1 MTLQVDDHGLL
12 AQDTAVALPASFRVL
27 RRDPVAKTPG
37 GVEYVLPRPL
47 HLLPVTPS
55 EHVLKIMA
63 PHQPRLHHV
72 QLSVDIVEASD
83 DESISTRVVL
93 FNFFKDGLGDA
104 LPGGGPLPKRRKPR
118 SPRTPRILRG
128 PAPRIRQ

>member
-1 MTLQVDDHGLL
+1 M
-12 AQDTAVALPASFRVL
+12 
-27 RRDPVAKTPG
+27 RRELVAKTPG
-37 GVEYVLPRPL
+37 GVEDVPPRPL

-55 EHVLKIMA
+55 EHVLKVLA

-93 FNFFKDGLGDA
+93 FNLAKDGLGDMFPGA
-104 LPGGGPLPKRRKPR
+104 APFPSVANHGSVPHEYFEVPRPENVNKVQLPE
-118 SPRTPRILRG
+118 
-128 PAPRIRQ
+128 